1 MNLFKSTESES
12 AVQNAS
18 ALTRRGFIAALALA
32 AVAVPCAAFAAESG
46 KTEEKADEAKADEKA
61 AETEAAEETT
71 AEGGQS
77 EFVQKK
83 LAEIEEEIDKQLPQI
98 PEADPDAK
106 IGILI
111 SSTSNE
117 FWATMKSCYE
127 DAAEQLGINIQIFEA
142 ASETDTT
149 GQLDTLNTM
158 VGMGF
163 DVIIASPIDG
173 TNLIPGVVAANEA
186 GIPVINLGPGI
197 NLETLEAAGGHID
210 GKITVSFSDQGKTAA
225 EDLVSRIPEGGEVA
239 IIAGLSGAAQSEGRA
254 SGAAEVFE
262 ATEGVEL
269 VANQACD
276 WDTTKAYEA
285 TKDILT
291 AHPDLKGIFA
301 CNDNMALAAVQALQ
315 EMGKTDVLT
324 YGVDFTS
331 AAKAAMQ
338 EGTMTGSLT
347 YSSAISTKTV
357 EKMALILHQGG
368 ELPEAIYNP
377 LVLVTKETVNDYEG
391 WR

>member
-1 MNLFKSTESES
+1 MNTPKSAQSKS
-12 AVQNAS
+12 PVMNAS

-32 AVAVPCAAFAAESG
+32 AAAVPCAAFAAGSG
-46 KTEEKADEAKADEKA
+46 KTEEKADDDAKAADKA
-61 AETEAAEETT
+61 AETESTED
-71 AEGGQS
+71 GQS

-127 DAAEQLGINIQIFEA
+127 NAAEQLGVNIQIFEA
-142 ASETDTT
+142 STETDAA
-149 GQLDTLNTM
+149 GQLDVLNTM

-239 IIAGLSGAAQSEGRA
+239 ILAGLSGAAQSEGRA
-254 SGAAEVFE
+254 GGAAEVFE
-262 ATEGVEL
+262 AAEGVEL

-338 EGTMTGSLT
+338 EGTMTGSIT

-377 LVLVTKETVNDYEG
+377 LVLVTKETVDDYEG
-391 WR
+391 WK